1 MKVKKLANKIKILRQ
16 SNQCMTQTALSELV
30 GVSRQTISAIES
42 GKNIPSLVCAM
53 NIANALN
60 APIAEVFFW
69 SDKSHKKVH

>member
-16 SNQCMTQTALSELV
+16 SNKCMSQTALSELV

-42 GKNIPSLVCAM
+42 GKNIPNLVCAM

-60 APIAEVFFW
+60 SPIAEVFFW